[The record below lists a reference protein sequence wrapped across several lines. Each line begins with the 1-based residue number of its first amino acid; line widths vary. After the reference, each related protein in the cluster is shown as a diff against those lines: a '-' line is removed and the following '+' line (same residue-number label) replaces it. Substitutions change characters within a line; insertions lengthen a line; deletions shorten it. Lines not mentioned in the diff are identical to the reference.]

1 MLHLHSV
8 FPLIVQSDFTVNPI
22 WYGCKLSRAN
32 RSDKT
37 RRCQS
42 GTVWKESVLKHGYI
56 ETILVVKM
64 RGFPLHTCQTI
75 DIYLYMYRSSITNI
89 QPIFY
94 SPKWTFGRWVSHLP
108 EGLLFEDLW
117 LCNICVH
124 SSWNPFTSVL
134 AGLGADTTLYRVKVT
149 LVLESEMVKSFNTSL
164 GNLVD
169 YCTVTLW
176 MPCTLHKA
184 AQI

>member
-1 MLHLHSV
+1 MDAHHESFYTQMLHLHSV

-22 WYGCKLSRAN
+22 WDGCKLFRAN
-32 RSDKT
+32 RSNKT

-42 GTVWKESVLKHGYI
+42 GTVWKEFVLKHGYI
-56 ETILVVKM
+56 ETILVFRM
-64 RGFPLHTCQTI
+64 RGFPLPARQTI
-75 DIYLYMYRSSITNI
+75 DIYLYMYRSSIINI

-94 SPKWTFGRWVSHLP
+94 PPKWTLLVGESVTSP

-134 AGLGADTTLYRVKVT
+134 AGLGADTTSYRVKVT
-149 LVLESEMVKSFNTSL
+149 LVLES
-164 GNLVD
+164 
-169 YCTVTLW
+169 
-176 MPCTLHKA
+176 
-184 AQI
+184 